1 MTEVTTMTV
10 MRSAARAG
18 AYGVVI
24 DGVRSHL
31 CTSTPGGPSEPWE
44 RWTGMTNEHIS
55 HQMEDR

>member
-1 MTEVTTMTV
+1 MTV

-31 CTSTPGGPSEPWE
+31 HLDSWRTVRAMGTVDGNDQRAHFPPDGG
-44 RWTGMTNEHIS
+44 
-55 HQMEDR
+55 